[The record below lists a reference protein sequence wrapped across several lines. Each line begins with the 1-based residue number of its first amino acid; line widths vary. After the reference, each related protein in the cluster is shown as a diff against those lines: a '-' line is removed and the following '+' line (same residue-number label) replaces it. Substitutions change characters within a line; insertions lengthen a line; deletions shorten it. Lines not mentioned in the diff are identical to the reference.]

1 MPTLSKGTFFPHCV
15 CRVSEHFK
23 VNQTFNKALLKCLLN
38 TGKYEATI
46 TFLWSLLQ
54 CLTILTVMKF
64 FFMSSLNT
72 VFTLSSSELH
82 PVFHTNTKYS
92 GRITFSDQLATPCLM
107 HPKLLFALLAARAHC
122 WLMLSLLLT
131 STPRSLSAELL
142 SHRLSPSLCLCPAL
156 LHPNCSTCPCWISC
170 HIWSLYPSVS
180 LCKVSQPIPQKVNST
195 FQFSICQQ
203 ICLGRIPLLHPD
215 HWQKKK
221 YWIKLAL
228 ELSTEE
234 MLLVRLAT
242 SQR

>member
-1 MPTLSKGTFFPHCV
+1 MPLEHWQVWGNNHLSLKLVAMFDHPH
-15 CRVSEHFK
+15 SNE
-23 VNQTFNKALLKCLLN
+23 
-38 TGKYEATI
+38 I
-46 TFLWSLLQ
+46 FLH
-54 CLTILTVMKF
+54 
-64 FFMSSLNT
+64 SSLNT

-82 PVFHTNTKYS
+82 PVFHTNAKYS

-156 LHPNCSTCPCWISC
+156 LHPNCSTRTCPCWISC

-203 ICLGRIPLLHPD
+203 ICLGHIPLLHPD